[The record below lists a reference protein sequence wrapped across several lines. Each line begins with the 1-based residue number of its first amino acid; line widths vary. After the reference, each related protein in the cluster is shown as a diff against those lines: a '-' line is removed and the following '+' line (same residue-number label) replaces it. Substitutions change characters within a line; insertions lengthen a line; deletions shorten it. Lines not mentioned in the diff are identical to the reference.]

1 MYVDTV
7 PHDGASTPRRGVGT
21 APAAGPNAGT
31 SAASPAV
38 VARPQGGANRLKNAR
53 RREFDRLKRL
63 GCGSASMSRPSPLPR
78 TLTRFARLGPPTFRR
93 LFRLET
99 GADPWAADHA
109 DLARRVFCHSAHQR
123 HMAEGNLEWYKA
135 HAALFLRYA
144 PIAGG
149 LLAEDTDP
157 ADAAHQLML
166 WDAVHLL
173 QQHNGRLRRSDF
185 DYAHAESGLVP
196 FSQLF
201 HRSRRLLSG
210 RSTDVNLGAATIALA
225 IESRLKSA
233 LGTYAVG
240 DGGRARPA
248 RQVALSEIFKALAH
262 HRDRIRMAVDLGL
275 LVTVY
280 NWANTHRHAGVRSYL
295 WLNYYANDLIHPLF
309 MPDAAACSTAPGG
322 FGIETDRRTLADL
335 REFIRA
341 SVDPRNPDAVI
352 DGPGLDGCALAL
364 VS

>member
-1 MYVDTV
+1 
-7 PHDGASTPRRGVGT
+7 
-21 APAAGPNAGT
+21 
-31 SAASPAV
+31 
-38 VARPQGGANRLKNAR
+38 
-53 RREFDRLKRL
+53 
-63 GCGSASMSRPSPLPR
+63 MSRPSPLPR
-78 TLTRFARLGPPTFRR
+78 TLTRFARLGPPTYRR

-99 GADPWAADHA
+99 GADPSTADHA

-123 HMAEGNLEWYKA
+123 HTAEGNLEWYKA

-149 LLAEDTDP
+149 LVAEDTDLL
-157 ADAAHQLML
+157 DAPHQLML

-173 QQHNGRLRRSDF
+173 QQHNARLRRSDF
-185 DYAHAESGLVP
+185 DYAHAQSGLVP

-233 LGTYAVG
+233 FGTYAVG

-309 MPDAAACSTAPGG
+309 MPDAAGRTMAGNG

-352 DGPGLDGCALAL
+352 DGPGLDDCALAL

>member
-1 MYVDTV
+1 
-7 PHDGASTPRRGVGT
+7 
-21 APAAGPNAGT
+21 
-31 SAASPAV
+31 
-38 VARPQGGANRLKNAR
+38 
-53 RREFDRLKRL
+53 
-63 GCGSASMSRPSPLPR
+63 MSGPSPLPR
-78 TLTRFARLGPPTFRR
+78 TIARFTRLGSPTFRR

-99 GADPWAADHA
+99 GADPSAADDA

-123 HMAEGNLEWYKA
+123 QMAEGHLEWYKA

-149 LLAEDTDP
+149 LVADDTDP
-157 ADAAHQLML
+157 ADAPHQLML

-173 QQHNGRLRRSDF
+173 QQHNKRLRRSDF
-185 DYAHAESGLVP
+185 DYTHAESGLVP

-233 LGTYAVG
+233 FGTYAVG

-262 HRDRIRMAVDLGL
+262 YRDRIRMAVDLGL

-280 NWANTHRHAGVRSYL
+280 NWANTHRHAGVRSSM

-309 MPDAAACSTAPGG
+309 MPDATACPTSTSG

-352 DGPGLDGCALAL
+352 DGPDLDDCALAL

>member
-1 MYVDTV
+1 MAREVAPTLATGS
-7 PHDGASTPRRGVGT
+7 GA
-21 APAAGPNAGT
+21 AALPV
-31 SAASPAV
+31 AAR
-38 VARPQGGANRLKNAR
+38 RPQGGVSRLQDAR
-53 RREFDRLKRL
+53 HREFDRLKRL
-63 GCGSASMSRPSPLPR
+63 GCGSAALSRPSPLPCAVK
-78 TLTRFARLGPPTFRR
+78 RFARLGPPAFRR

-99 GADPWAADHA
+99 GTDPCPADGA
-109 DLARRVFCHSAHQR
+109 DLARRVFSPSPHQR
-123 HMAEGNLEWYKA
+123 QMAEGNLDWYKA

-144 PIAGG
+144 PIAAG
-149 LLAEDTDP
+149 LVGEDADP
-157 ADAAHQLML
+157 ADAPYQFML

-173 QQHNGRLRRSDF
+173 QQHNERLRRGDF
-185 DYAHAESGLVP
+185 AYRHAQSGLVP

-233 LGTYAVG
+233 FGTYAVG

-248 RQVALSEIFKALAH
+248 RQVAISEVFKALAH
-262 HRDRIRMAVDLGL
+262 HRDRIGMAVDLGL

-280 NWANTHRHAGVRSYL
+280 NWANTHRHVGVRSYT
-295 WLNYYANDLIHPLF
+295 WLNYFANDLIHPLF
-309 MPDAAACSTAPGG
+309 MPGTGAGPTAAGG
-322 FGIETDRRTLADL
+322 FGIETDRETLAAV
-335 REFIRA
+335 RESIRA

-352 DGPGLDGCALAL
+352 DGPGLDACVLAL

>member
-7 PHDGASTPRRGVGT
+7 PHDGGRSIMPRD
-21 APAAGPNAGT
+21 AAALPAAT
-31 SAASPAV
+31 
-38 VARPQGGANRLKNAR
+38 ARSQGGVSRLQDAR
-53 RREFDRLKRL
+53 RHEFARLKRL
-63 GCGSASMSRPSPLPR
+63 GCGAGSMSQPGDVAHAVK
-78 TLTRFARLGPPTFRR
+78 RFARLAPPTYRR

-99 GADPWAADHA
+99 GTDPLPADSA
-109 DLARRVFCHSAHQR
+109 DLARRVFCHSPHQR
-123 HMAEGNLEWYKA
+123 QMAEGHLDWYKA

-144 PIAGG
+144 PIAAG
-149 LLAEDTDP
+149 LVAQDTDLT
-157 ADAAHQLML
+157 DAPYQFML

-173 QQHNGRLRRSDF
+173 QQHNRRLRRSDF
-185 DYAHAESGLVP
+185 AYGHAESGLVP

-233 LGTYAVG
+233 FGTYAVG
-240 DGGRARPA
+240 DGGRARPP
-248 RQVALSEIFKALAH
+248 RQVAISEIFKALAQ

-280 NWANTHRHAGVRSYL
+280 NWANSHRHAGVRSYT
-295 WLNYYANDLIHPLF
+295 WLNYFANDLIHPLF
-309 MPDAAACSTAPGG
+309 MPNAAGHPMAASG
-322 FGIETDRRTLADL
+322 FGIETDRQTLTAM
-335 REFIRA
+335 REAIRA

-352 DGPGLDGCALAL
+352 DGPGLEGCVLAL